1 MSIIAL
7 DFGEKRIGVAAAD
20 PLGLTARPLMVI
32 ERASLDEDIARIA
45 TIVQQRRAERI
56 VLGLP
61 LNMDGTAGPQARRV
75 RRFAAR
81 LKRALG
87 IEIVLWDERLTTVEA
102 DETMSRGAGESSGR
116 ATTTRERERRRR
128 RRDAVAAAVIL
139 QDYIEAQRGS
149 VEA

>member
-1 MSIIAL
+1 MNSIGL

-20 PLGLTARPLMVI
+20 LLGLTARPLVVI

-45 TIVQQRRAERI
+45 TIVQQRRAEKI

-61 LNMDGTAGPQARRV
+61 LNMDGTVGPQARRV
-75 RRFAAR
+75 RRFAAQ

-87 IEIVLWDERLTTVEA
+87 LEIVLWDERLTTVEA
-102 DETMSRGAGESSGR
+102 EAVGQELAP
-116 ATTTRERERRRR
+116 APRERERRRR

-139 QDYIEAQRGS
+139 QDYLEAQRGS